1 MSSHGPAPAV
11 PAAMAP
17 PVNPRRWTALV
28 LLCLAQFM
36 LILDVTVVNVALP
49 SIGAD
54 LGISRSELTWV
65 VTAYVLA
72 FGGLMLLGGR
82 LADVIG
88 RRTILLTGLA
98 LFTVSSLVCGLAG
111 DGLLLVAGRASQG
124 VGAALLS
131 PAALSIITTSFYG
144 NERNRALGVWAVIGG
159 SGAAV
164 GVLLGGLLAAGPGWE
179 WIFFANVPVGLAVMS
194 MIPAVVPADP
204 PRRHAGR
211 PDIPG
216 ALLGTAAAGLLVYGL
231 VEAGDSGWTAP
242 QTLLPLA
249 AAAVLGGAFVT
260 VERAVRNPLIRL
272 DLLRQR
278 SVVAGTFVML
288 VASGLMLSLF
298 FLSSVYLQG
307 VQGFDP
313 VATGL
318 TFLPAAVAITV
329 GAHLASR
336 LVGRVGGRT
345 VAAAALALTAVGI
358 GMLSRLTAEAD
369 VLTEFLPGYLLAALG
384 LGPAFVVATT
394 TALSQVPHEQAGLA
408 SGIVNTSHEIGGAIG
423 VAVMSAVAAGS
434 IVAGMHDAGG
444 FADAFT
450 VGAVTAGVAALA
462 SLRLVPPG
470 KPARAAFGPGH
481 VH

>member
-1 MSSHGPAPAV
+1 MSSTTTAHPAPAATAT
-11 PAAMAP
+11 PQ
-17 PVNPRRWTALV
+17 NPRRWTALV

-49 SIGAD
+49 SVGDD
-54 LGISRSELTWV
+54 LMISRSQLTWV

-82 LADVIG
+82 LADVVG
-88 RRTILLTGLA
+88 RRRILLAGLA
-98 LFTVSSLVCGLAG
+98 LFTVSSLICGLAG

-131 PAALSIITTSFYG
+131 PAALSIITTSFHG

-164 GVLLGGLLAAGPGWE
+164 GVLIGGLLTAGPGWE
-179 WIFFANVPVGLAVMS
+179 WIFFANVPIGLAVLLTV
-194 MIPAVVPADP
+194 PAVVPADP
-204 PRRHAGR
+204 PRHDAGR
-211 PDIPG
+211 LDVPG
-216 ALLGTAAAGLLVYGL
+216 ALLGTAAAVLLVYGL

-242 QTLLPLA
+242 QTLVPIA
-249 AAAVLGGAFVT
+249 AAAVLGGAFVA
-260 VERAVRNPLIRL
+260 VERAVRNPLIRVE
-272 DLLRQR
+272 LLRQR
-278 SVVAGTFVML
+278 SVVAGTLVML

-307 VQGFDP
+307 VRGFDA

-329 GAHLASR
+329 GAHLAGQ
-336 LVGRVGGRT
+336 LVGRVGGRA
-345 VAAAALALTAVGI
+345 VATAALALTALGI
-358 GMLSRLTAEAD
+358 GLLSRLTAESD
-369 VLTEFLPGYLLAALG
+369 VLTEFLPGYVLAALG

-394 TALSQVPHEQAGLA
+394 TALSRVPHDQAGLA

-423 VAVMSAVAAGS
+423 VAAMSAVAAGS
-434 IVAGMHDAGG
+434 IVTGMHDAAG

-450 VGAVTAGVAALA
+450 VGAVIAGVAALA
-462 SLRLVPPG
+462 ALRLVPPG
-470 KPARAAFGPGH
+470 KPAQATFGHGH

>member
-1 MSSHGPAPAV
+1 MSSHTPAPAV
-11 PAAMAP
+11 LAATATA
-17 PVNPRRWTALV
+17 VNPRRWTALV

-54 LGISRSELTWV
+54 LGIGRSQLTWV

-82 LADVIG
+82 LADVVG

-98 LFTVSSLVCGLAG
+98 LFTVSSLICGLAG

-131 PAALSIITTSFYG
+131 PAALSIITTSFHG
-144 NERNRALGVWAVIGG
+144 DERNRALGVWAVIGG

-164 GVLLGGLLAAGPGWE
+164 GVLLGGLLTAGPGWE
-179 WIFFANVPVGLAVMS
+179 WIFFANVPVGLAVLLL
-194 MIPAVVPADP
+194 IPAVVPADP
-204 PRRHAGR
+204 LRRYAGR

-216 ALLGTAAAGLLVYGL
+216 ALLGTAAAVLLVFGL

-242 QTLLPLA
+242 QTLVPIA
-249 AAAVLGGAFVT
+249 TAAVLGGAFVA

-307 VQGFDP
+307 IQGFDP

-336 LVGRVGGRT
+336 LVGRVGSRP
-345 VAAAALALTAVGI
+345 VAAVALALTAAGI
-358 GMLSRLTAEAD
+358 GLLSRLTAESD
-369 VLTEFLPGYLLAALG
+369 VLTGFLPGYLLAALG

-394 TALSQVPHEQAGLA
+394 TALSRVPHDQAGLA

-444 FADAFT
+444 FSDAFT

-462 SLRLVPPG
+462 ALRLVPPG
-470 KPARAAFGPGH
+470 RPARAAFGHGH

>member
-1 MSSHGPAPAV
+1 MSSHTSAPPAPATT
-11 PAAMAP
+11 AAAL
-17 PVNPRRWTALV
+17 NPRRWSALV

-49 SIGAD
+49 SIGDD
-54 LGISRSELTWV
+54 LMISRSQLTWV

-82 LADVIG
+82 LADVVG
-88 RRTILLTGLA
+88 RRRILLAGLA
-98 LFTVSSLVCGLAG
+98 LFTVSSLICGLAG

-131 PAALSIITTSFYG
+131 PAALSIITTSFHG

-164 GVLLGGLLAAGPGWE
+164 GVLIGGLLTAGPGWE
-179 WIFFANVPVGLAVMS
+179 WIFFVNVPVGLAVLLTV
-194 MIPAVVPADP
+194 PAVVPADP
-204 PRRHAGR
+204 PRQAGR
-211 PDIPG
+211 LDVPG
-216 ALLGTAAAGLLVYGL
+216 ALLGTAAAVLLVYGL

-242 QTLLPLA
+242 QTLVPIA
-249 AAAVLGGAFVT
+249 AAAVLGGAFVA
-260 VERAVRNPLIRL
+260 VERAVRNPLIRVE
-272 DLLRQR
+272 LLRQR

-307 VQGFDP
+307 VRGFDA

-336 LVGRVGGRT
+336 LIGRVGARA
-345 VAAAALALTAVGI
+345 VAAAALAVTALGI
-358 GMLSRLTAEAD
+358 GLLSRLDAQSD
-369 VLTEFLPGYLLAALG
+369 VITEFLPGYVLAALG

-394 TALSQVPHEQAGLA
+394 TALSRVPHDQAGLA
-408 SGIVNTSHEIGGAIG
+408 SGIVSTSHEIGGAIG

-434 IVAGMHDAGG
+434 IVTGMHDAGG

-462 SLRLVPPG
+462 ALRLVPPG
-470 KPARAAFGPGH
+470 RPARAAFGHGH